1 MAYSYINGN
10 PAYRFVDGLPE
21 QITVSDF
28 RRYFSASFPKLID
41 EQYND
46 YLANAIN
53 TVYTMFYGVQTLW
66 DMQTEQVWYDKTRL
80 CFLNLLAWYIAD
92 TNPTYCSGTTT
103 MGGVKLRRKRIG
115 DIDISFDNASSDGNG
130 GSWQNLLGGLLSNP
144 FGKVA
149 YMMIESCA
157 KRAMLR

>member
-1 MAYSYINGN
+1 MAYEFI
-10 PAYRFVDGLPE
+10 DGLPAR
-21 QITVSDF
+21 ITASDF
-28 RRYFSASFPKLID
+28 RRYFLASFPKLSD
-41 EQYND
+41 ASYDD
-46 YLANAIN
+46 YLANAIE
-53 TVYTMFYGVQTLW
+53 TVYTLFYGVQTLW
-66 DMQTEQVWYDKTRL
+66 NLHSEQVWYDKTRL

-92 TNPTYCSGTTT
+92 TNPTFCSGTTT

-130 GSWQNLLGGLLSNP
+130 ENFQNLLGGLLSNP

-149 YMMIESCA
+149 YIMIESCA

>member
-1 MAYSYINGN
+1 MSYSFINGL
-10 PAYRFVDGLPE
+10 PAR
-21 QITVSDF
+21 ITADDF
-28 RRYFSASFPKLID
+28 RRYFLPSFPRLGST
-41 EQYND
+41 EYND
-46 YLANAIN
+46 YLANAIE
-53 TVYTMFYGVQTLW
+53 TVYTLFYGVQTLW
-66 DMQTEQVWYDKTRL
+66 NLHDKQVWFDKTQL

-92 TNPTYCSGTTT
+92 TNHTFCTGTTT

-130 GSWQNLLGGLLSNP
+130 VSFQNLLGGLLSNP

-149 YMMIESCA
+149 YIMIESCA